1 MRAQRLGRRVSED
14 VRVIRKLWTEEFTA
28 EEHVA
33 LMRTASEHR
42 LMEPA
47 KARVVIRP
55 DA

>member
-1 MRAQRLGRRVSED
+1 MRAQRVSRRVSED